1 MLERRG
7 EDRYP
12 LRRLT
17 AVRGLPD
24 VGLVGSRSILFAS
37 ADEFG
42 SIEGSVCKNAQA
54 HSMLEWNDLEVILAV
69 GRAGTLSGAARHL
82 GINHSTVFRKVNAI
96 EERVGVRFF
105 DRLPTGYRMT
115 QAREAALSCA
125 ERIERTNA
133 PCSTRADGAPLPSV
147 EVA

>member
-1 MLERRG
+1 MVGGGGVLGGVAGGGGAGNGGGTPGGGER
-7 EDRYP
+7 
-12 LRRLT
+12 
-17 AVRGLPD
+17 
-24 VGLVGSRSILFAS
+24 
-37 ADEFG
+37 
-42 SIEGSVCKNAQA
+42 
-54 HSMLEWNDLEVILAV
+54 AV

-115 QAREAALSCA
+115 QAREVALSCA